1 MATVTIHRKNPG
13 GSGETFLLDLAV
25 AAESLQKRG
34 VLPGAFGYDRAAHL
48 FRTLQAE
55 GSDPV
60 DLLPA
65 AYPTSWMVNSKASSR
80 TFVQWALM
88 EETWR
93 SVFDV
98 LKFDRSLE
106 EWRKLEASD
115 RERVAKDVTA
125 LATAPGATLVA
136 VTKVLTLLVPQL
148 VPLMDDAAIHWAI
161 GTVADPTTADD
172 PKAGPE
178 QFLPM
183 MDWFA
188 EETARSEAGLIE
200 LARGHELAVLDAP
213 QVLDRILWFESWGR
227 KLLKG

>member
-1 MATVTIHRKNPG
+1 MATVTIRRKSKDG
-13 GSGETFLLDLAV
+13 ISSVELTDGAD
-25 AAESLQKRG
+25 SLQKRG

-88 EETWR
+88 EDTWR
-93 SVFDV
+93 RVFEV
-98 LKFDRSLE
+98 LKFDRSLD
-106 EWRKLEASD
+106 EWKKLGDDD
-115 RERVAKDVTA
+115 RARVAADVAT
-125 LATAPGATLVA
+125 LASAPGATLVS

-148 VPLMDDAAIHWAI
+148 VPLMDDAAIAWAI
-161 GTVADPTTADD
+161 GAVPEPTTAAE
-172 PKAGPE
+172 PKAGAE
-178 QFLPM
+178 HFLPM

-188 EETARSEAGLIE
+188 DETTNAETSLIA
-200 LARGHELAVLDAP
+200 LARDHELAVLDAP
-213 QVLDRILWFESWGR
+213 QVLDRLLWFESWGR
-227 KLLKG
+227 KLLKP

>member
-1 MATVTIHRKNPG
+1 MATVTIRRKSKDG
-13 GSGETFLLDLAV
+13 ISSVELTDGAD
-25 AAESLQKRG
+25 SLQKRG

-88 EETWR
+88 EDTWR
-93 SVFDV
+93 RVFEV
-98 LKFDRSLE
+98 LKFDRSLD
-106 EWRKLEASD
+106 EWKKLGDDD
-115 RERVAKDVTA
+115 RARVAADVAT
-125 LATAPGATLVA
+125 LASAPGATLVS

-148 VPLMDDAAIHWAI
+148 VPLMDDAAIAWAI
-161 GTVADPTTADD
+161 GAVPEPTTADE
-172 PKAGPE
+172 PKAGAE
-178 QFLPM
+178 HFLPM

-188 EETARSEAGLIE
+188 DETTNAETSLIA
-200 LARGHELAVLDAP
+200 LARDHELAVLDAP
-213 QVLDRILWFESWGR
+213 QVLDRLLWFESWGR
-227 KLLKG
+227 KLLKP